1 MIRRL
6 WQLTRGSR
14 VEIDENKFTLGCQ
27 SALTQLTAGATDTA
41 ALQLSGVALGAH
53 SVAALERPLFVCTR
67 KSFHNCAFVLKV
79 VKVEQNARW
88 AQQPILGVN
97 SRQFRGGLWSEKAI
111 RFWYMSFRMVTLR
124 VASRFIVVFMLCR
137 LCAMSD
143 AEPAHK
149 KARPDTNTACY
160 DTYEEQSAIESLKRF
175 MLVALSFAAALE
187 ACTENMRARTTRA
200 KLLLLSSLVKRVVA
214 IRAGRFACHSIAVHT
229 HSFPT
234 S

>member
-1 MIRRL
+1 M
-6 WQLTRGSR
+6 GS
-14 VEIDENKFTLGCQ
+14 
-27 SALTQLTAGATDTA
+27 AATIGGK
-41 ALQLSGVALGAH
+41 QYY
-53 SVAALERPLFVCTR
+53 
-67 KSFHNCAFVLKV
+67 
-79 VKVEQNARW
+79 
-88 AQQPILGVN
+88 
-97 SRQFRGGLWSEKAI
+97 SRQFRGGPRSEKPSDSG
-111 RFWYMSFRMVTLR
+111 MSFRIVTLR

-200 KLLLLSSLVKRVVA
+200 KLLLLSSSESLLS
-214 IRAGRFACHSIAVHT
+214 AGRLACHSIAAHT
-229 HSFPT
+229 HSCPT